1 MTNDFKSIV
10 YNCPVKRILSDIF
23 DRRSILL
30 ISCTSMFSISVILGI
45 LTLIGLT
52 TPTILL
58 IVIFVLGAGMT
69 MIRTILVSK

>member
-1 MTNDFKSIV
+1 
-10 YNCPVKRILSDIF
+10 
-23 DRRSILL
+23 
-30 ISCTSMFSISVILGI
+30 MFSISVILGI

>member
-10 YNCPVKRILSDIF
+10 YICPVKRISSDIF
-23 DRRSILL
+23 ERRNILL
-30 ISCTSMFSISVILGI
+30 ISCTSMFSISVILGN

>member
-23 DRRSILL
+23 DLRSTLL

-58 IVIFVLGAGMT
+58 IVIFALEAGMSI
-69 MIRTILVSK
+69 IRTILVSK